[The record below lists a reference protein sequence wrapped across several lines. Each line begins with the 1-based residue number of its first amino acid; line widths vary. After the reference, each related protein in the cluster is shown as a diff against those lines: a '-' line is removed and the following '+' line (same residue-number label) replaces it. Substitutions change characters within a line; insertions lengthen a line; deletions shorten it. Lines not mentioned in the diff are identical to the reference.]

1 MATFLA
7 LLILLAV
14 LALVIIRPRGLG
26 VAWPAGIGAILVIG
40 LGLVPPH
47 ELLIVF
53 GDTWD
58 ATLTLIALFLLSET
72 LERNGVFTWAALH
85 LARLAG
91 GSGWRL
97 YGMAVALTAITSAL
111 LANDGAVLMLTPV
124 FAVLL
129 QAIFPEMRHR
139 FPILFA
145 TGFFADALSTIFVP
159 SNLTNIIIA
168 DANHLTFVEVA
179 AHMAVPTVVAL
190 VVGGCCFAVRFRR
203 DLGIYYAA
211 KTMGLP
217 GEALRDIV
225 LFWCGMGSLL
235 FLIVGYLL
243 GSIWHL
249 PIALIAGM
257 AAIFM
262 LVMTR
267 IRLAAQV
274 RSILRAAP
282 WSILVYA
289 LGMFVVIIAAFDT
302 GALSLIVTP
311 IRALAP
317 LAHSQNTALGL
328 SGILGIGAILA
339 GLAGSVNNL
348 PAALVGVLAMRGV
361 SHASANYAVILGV
374 DIGPKL
380 TPYGSLATLLWLE
393 QLRRKEITI
402 SWGHYLRENW
412 WVTLLTLLAAL
423 LALFLV
429 G

>member
-1 MATFLA
+1 MASFLA

-14 LALVIIRPRGLG
+14 LALVIMRPRGLG
-26 VAWPAGIGAILVIG
+26 VAWPAGIGAILAIG
-40 LGLVPPH
+40 LGLVPQH
-47 ELLIVF
+47 ELLIIF

-97 YGMAVALTAITSAL
+97 FGMAVALTAITAAL

-129 QAIFPEMRHR
+129 QAIYPEMRHR
-139 FPILFA
+139 LPILFA
-145 TGFFADALSTIFVP
+145 TGFFADALSAIFVP

-179 AHMAVPTVVAL
+179 AHMVVPTGVAL
-190 VVGGCCFAVRFRR
+190 VVGSCAFALRFRR
-203 DLGIYYAA
+203 DLGIYYEA
-211 KTMGLP
+211 KTLGLP
-217 GEALRDIV
+217 GEALRDNI
-225 LFWCGMGSLL
+225 LYWCGMGSLL
-235 FLIVGYLL
+235 FLVAGYLL
-243 GSIWHL
+243 GSIWRL
-249 PIALIAGM
+249 PIALIAGT
-257 AAIFM
+257 AALFM

-282 WSILVYA
+282 WSILIYA
-289 LGMFVVIIAAFDT
+289 LGMFVVIVAAFDA
-302 GALSLIVTP
+302 GALSIVVTP

-317 LAHSQNTALGL
+317 LANPHGPARGLG
-328 SGILGIGAILA
+328 GILGIGALLA
-339 GLAGSVNNL
+339 ALAGSVNNL
-348 PAALVGVLAMRGV
+348 PAALVGVLAMRGI
-361 SHASANYAVILGV
+361 SHATANYALILGV

-423 LALFLV
+423 GALILV